1 MNLVD
6 NLVGYQG
13 SGTFTLG
20 YNSSSWE
27 FGSMGWDPT
36 NFGPNS
42 TGTHTVTVTQ
52 TGDSN
57 YEAGSTTFDLI
68 VNEAGRPHGRP
79 AFLCKTPMTYQSQ
92 NNAVVSRFV
101 RRSFGKTTPLF

>member
-1 MNLVD
+1 MQVLASR
-6 NLVGYQG
+6 QG
-13 SGTFTLG
+13 WLLIHAET
-20 YNSSSWE
+20 E
-27 FGSMGWDPT
+27 
-36 NFGPNS
+36 
-42 TGTHTVTVTQ
+42 

-79 AFLCKTPMTYQSQ
+79 AFLCKTPMEYQSQ